1 MQQQARTA
9 AGRPEGRTEG
19 KPDGERGGVQS
30 LERAFAIL
38 DRIAQAEDGIILAE
52 LSRMVGLHTS
62 TTFHLVRTMV
72 ELEAVRQDRTTK
84 RYYLGRRLFSLAASA
99 TGEISLVAM
108 ATPLL
113 EDLAQ
118 DTGETTHLAL
128 MSGDAVVIVARIP
141 GSGAFQLVEREG
153 GVRPAHST
161 SVGKVLL
168 AALPD
173 ERLEAFLQSA
183 SLVRSTPHT
192 ICEPSQLRAEIERVR
207 RAGVAY
213 DDAEFMAEVRCIA
226 APVHDFTGKVVAAA
240 GLSGPI
246 WRMTLERMTDLE
258 ERIRRTAAEL
268 SRQLGHRDGQG

>member
-9 AGRPEGRTEG
+9 AGKTDARTEG
-19 KPDGERGGVQS
+19 KPEGERGGVQS

-62 TTFHLVRTMV
+62 TTFHLVRTLV
-72 ELEAVRQDRTTK
+72 ELEAVRQDRSTK
-84 RYYLGRRLFSLAASA
+84 RYYLGRRLYALASSA

-113 EDLAQ
+113 EDLAR
-118 DTGETTHLAL
+118 DSGETTHLAL
-128 MSGDAVVIVARIP
+128 MSGDAVVIVARVP

-168 AALPD
+168 ASLPD
-173 ERLEAFLQSA
+173 ERLESFLQSA
-183 SLVRSTPHT
+183 PLTRSTPHT
-192 ICEPSQLRAEIERVR
+192 ICEPSQLRGEIERVR
-207 RAGVAY
+207 RSGVAY

-226 APVHDFTGKVVAAA
+226 APVRDFTGGVVAAA

-246 WRMTLERMTDLE
+246 WRMTLERMSELE
-258 ERIRRTAAEL
+258 ERVRGTAAEL
-268 SRQLGHRDGQG
+268 SRQLGYRDGQG